1 MRIYSERKGSFARS
15 MARAIV
21 KSMSKNELDDET
33 VNYLLKGLG
42 IIALIL
48 FFIFIMIVVTI

>member
-1 MRIYSERKGSFARS
+1 MRIYSQRKGSFARS

-48 FFIFIMIVVTI
+48 VIRYL

>member
-1 MRIYSERKGSFARS
+1 MRIYSQRKGSFARS
-15 MARAIV
+15 MAIAIV
-21 KSMSKNELDDET
+21 RNTPKTELDDET

>member
-1 MRIYSERKGSFARS
+1 MRIYSQRKGSFARS

-21 KSMSKNELDDET
+21 KSMPKNELDDET

-48 FFIFIMIVVTI
+48 FFIMIVVTI